1 MMMTEIEINDIKQL
15 VAEINSLENHYIY
28 RGQANSEWKLCSAL
42 ERIIGDY
49 WDAEKVKHFEDFS
62 LKSFKP
68 KFHLY
73 NVENYTPSSKLS
85 WLATMQHYGIPTRL
99 LDFSESPYVA
109 LYFALESFNYS
120 ANNHLALYAINYRS
134 VLDNS
139 IKFITEQD
147 TNFTKKRTEIYG
159 EQDDV
164 FDKFIDPFSH
174 NIIWITEPTLL
185 NTRIDRQA
193 GCFLLSG
200 NRSKKIEEILF
211 SELYKETKIFK
222 FVIPSSLAG
231 GIFALLRK
239 INLTSKQLYGDL
251 DGLARSIRMTMQVY
265 ANVNPPENDE

>member
-1 MMMTEIEINDIKQL
+1 MMTEIKINNINQL

-28 RGQANSEWKLCSAL
+28 RGQANAEWKLCSAL

-49 WDAEKVKHFEDFS
+49 WNAEKVKYFEDFS

-109 LYFALESFNYS
+109 LYFALESFNYC
-120 ANNHLALYAINYRS
+120 ADNNLALYAVDYKS

-139 IKFITEQD
+139 IKYIKCHN
-147 TNFTKKRTEIYG
+147 TNYKKSKLDIYG
-159 EQDDV
+159 EQDDI
-164 FDKFIDPFSH
+164 FDEFIDPISH
-174 NIIWITEPTLL
+174 DIIWITEPTLL

-200 NRSKKIEEILF
+200 NRSKKIEEVLF

-265 ANVNPPENDE
+265 ASINPPENEE